1 MLCSYKY
8 TKGKK
13 NGENCI
19 KNGLFKI
26 GKLYY
31 CGEHHK
37 VMSNRMKNKKIAQNK
52 GKGLNKRINKAKT
65 ESKQPQP
72 NTESKKKSK
81 YSLFMIT
88 INSNK
93 DISKLSDEDQEKFK
107 SFIGYLYDN
116 NKPAILDL
124 VEDRRK
130 DIDPKDV
137 IEEYSTENYNE
148 ISPKSGNRLHNHA
161 LLRIKH
167 NGMLYVNQ
175 AVLREMAEKLFDS
188 KFHINIK
195 GANDSQ
201 KMIEQYISK
210 AENY

>member
-13 NGENCI
+13 AGTNCI

-31 CGEHHK
+31 CGEHQK
-37 VMSNRMKNKKIAQNK
+37 VMSNRMKNKKIAERK
-52 GKGLNKRINKAKT
+52 GKGLNKRNNKPQPKT
-65 ESKQPQP
+65 ESKQPE
-72 NTESKKKSK
+72 TKKKSK

-93 DISKLSDEDQEKFK
+93 DISKLSDEDQDKFK

-137 IEEYSTENYNE
+137 IEEYSVENYNE
-148 ISPKSGNRLHNHA
+148 ITPKSGNRLHNHA

-195 GANDSQ
+195 GTNDSQ
-201 KMIEQYISK
+201 KMLEQYITKSQP
-210 AENY
+210 